1 MKLRDIEQERD
12 GRGILNL
19 DYFMTSLSPQPGFSR
34 LKILIHSYS
43 FNKKILGAHSFYSR
57 NKLVAACILEG
68 ELPYLDLVGSKGTT
82 FINDS
87 VK

>member
-12 GRGILNL
+12 ERGILNL
-19 DYFMTSLSPQPGFSR
+19 DYFMTSLSPQPDFSR

-43 FNKKILGAHSFYSR
+43 FNKFFLAAHSFYSR
-57 NKLVAACILEG
+57 NKLVAASFLEG
-68 ELPYLDLVGSKGTT
+68 ELHYLDLVGSKGTT

>member
-1 MKLRDIEQERD
+1 VKLRDIEQERD

-19 DYFMTSLSPQPGFSR
+19 DYVMTSLSPQPDFSR

-43 FNKKILGAHSFYSR
+43 FNKKILAAHSFYSR

-87 VK
+87 VN